1 MANMGNTS
9 TLSLRSE
16 ESPGAGTGDTNIR
29 IRKRYTMT
37 KRAPVTVTQ
46 RQVEAARP
54 CVDGYLKVCKA
65 FHINPI
71 DTERFSTFRRFTTY
85 RKPAFGPDA
94 PIDVRTLAPEYVT
107 WVFNSIPHLQKIHI
121 DLERQFTTRNL
132 PKVRALEKQI
142 VTLSRQIAKLRSQQD
157 RISWFQSSHLLPELR
172 RRS

>member
-1 MANMGNTS
+1 
-9 TLSLRSE
+9 
-16 ESPGAGTGDTNIR
+16 
-29 IRKRYTMT
+29 MT

-54 CVDGYLKVCKA
+54 CRDGYLKVCKA

-71 DTERFSTFRRFTTY
+71 DTEKYSRAFGFPNY
-85 RKPAFGPDA
+85 RKPAFGPDD
-94 PIDVRTLAPEYVT
+94 PIDVRTLAPQYGG
-107 WVFNSIPHLQKIHI
+107 WLFNNVPHLQKIHT

-142 VTLSRQIAKLRSQQD
+142 VTLSRQIAKLRSQQN